1 MKDKIIS
8 ETRDKMHRAVD
19 GIRHEFSSIRT
30 GKAAPALL
38 ENIQVEAYGAR
49 MPIAQLGTV
58 SAPEPRLLVVQPW
71 DKTMVGPIQKAILAS
86 DLGLTPGSDGN
97 VIRVPIPALTEE
109 RRKDLVKFAHKIAET
124 GRVSIRH
131 HRKEANDDL
140 KKQEKDK
147 VLSEDVVR
155 RGEAEVQKLTDE
167 YIEKLEAVLKA
178 KEAEIMEV

>member
-8 ETRDKMHRAVD
+8 ETRDKMQRAVD
-19 GIRHEFSSIRT
+19 GIRHEFSSLRT

-38 ENIQVEAYGAR
+38 ESIQVEAYGAR
-49 MPIAQLGTV
+49 MPISQLGTV

-71 DKTMVGPIQKAILAS
+71 DKTMVGAIQKAILAS

-131 HRKEANDDL
+131 HRKEANDEL

-155 RGEAEVQKLTDE
+155 RAEAEVQKLTDDF
-167 YIEKLEAVLKA
+167 IEKLEAVLKA

>member
-8 ETRDKMHRAVD
+8 ETQDKMQRAVD

-71 DKTMVGPIQKAILAS
+71 DKTMVGSIQKAILAS

-147 VLSEDVVR
+147 VLSEDIVR